1 MTDITQQELRLIVQD
16 LHSEAETTQLAQ
28 DLIAGTIDAAIYKN
42 MCYQMWLITDAIE
55 YQVQNLD
62 QQLTRRHQ
70 FIQDIVECPN
80 SQVRTCPATHQYVH
94 YINNLYYPWTS
105 GQLKGA
111 MYTFYL
117 GWLYGGQ
124 MIAKKLT
131 LPKHHLEF
139 TNVKWCVD
147 YMRNQILVNL
157 TDRDGD
163 EARRAF
169 ETTIKI
175 YRELYELH

>member
-1 MTDITQQELRLIVQD
+1 MVDITQQELRASVQD
-16 LHSEAETTQLAQ
+16 LHSQAEKTKLSQ
-28 DLIAGTIDAAIYKN
+28 DLINGSIDAQIYKN

-55 YQVQNLD
+55 GHLTRMDPQI
-62 QQLTRRHQ
+62 TRRHQ
-70 FIQDIVECPN
+70 FVQDIAECPAGTVN
-80 SQVRTCPATHQYVH
+80 VCPSTKEYVTYIREMYFPFAT
-94 YINNLYYPWTS
+94 
-105 GQLKGA
+105 GQLRGVL
-111 MYTFYL
+111 YTFYL

-169 ETTIKI
+169 ETTIQI